1 MSQHVSRRS
10 VLKVASAGG
19 LGLAGAGLT
28 AKAVEAAYRTGGL
41 SPGDLAGLPHLADHV
56 RPTDRAALGRD
67 EVLKIKSAHAL
78 ASRVVEVH
86 FSPGE
91 GLSHLGVDLR
101 QQAAEFLCDPRRPNL
116 LVHGVSRLAYEIVEV
131 AWRPGE
137 GSPVCRGRSPH
148 TDPAIGMRYAGV
160 PRYQIVLID
169 DRAVYVGNSGTS
181 GVIDGIEGPV
191 RIDVNGLSHAEHQGY
206 YKVLITAIA

>member
-10 VLKVASAGG
+10 ILKAAGTGG
-19 LGLAGAGLT
+19 LGLAAAGL
-28 AKAVEAAYRTGGL
+28 AVKAVDATYRSGGL
-41 SPGDLAGLPHLADHV
+41 SPSDLVGLPRLADHV

-67 EVLKIKSAHAL
+67 EVLRIESAQVL

-86 FSPGE
+86 FSPGD

-101 QQAAEFLCDPRRPNL
+101 QQAAEFLCDPRRPNR
-116 LVHGVSRLAYEIVEV
+116 LVQGVSRLAYEIIEV

-137 GSPVCRGRSPH
+137 GSPVCRERSPH

-160 PRYQIVLID
+160 PRYQIVLLD

-181 GVIDGIEGPV
+181 GVIDGIEGSV
-191 RIDVNGLSHAEHQGY
+191 RIDVNGLSHAQHQGY